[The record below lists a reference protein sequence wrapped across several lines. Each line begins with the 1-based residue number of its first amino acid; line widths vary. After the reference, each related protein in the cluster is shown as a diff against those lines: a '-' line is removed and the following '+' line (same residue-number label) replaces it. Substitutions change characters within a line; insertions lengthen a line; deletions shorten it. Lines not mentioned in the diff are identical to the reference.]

1 MFLQSAL
8 FKVADLNACNLKLR
22 VGSERWTILVLVT
35 CQCCPWVMKYC
46 RTSCALR
53 CWEGWS
59 YPTSRCQYVDVSVDR
74 RIPRP
79 SSSALDECCHLSL
92 QRTLY
97 FKGYPIKKREV
108 LQQAAAFPLYS
119 NYHIN
124 VHVPSRFWTCVLW
137 WLQSGERLHVAL
149 DRLATTAGIISELS

>member
-1 MFLQSAL
+1 MSHIMFLQSAL

-35 CQCCPWVMKYC
+35 CQCCPGVMKYC

-79 SSSALDECCHLSL
+79 SLSALDECCHLSL

-97 FKGYPIKKREV
+97 FKGYPIKINEKYCSK
-108 LQQAAAFPLYS
+108 LQCFHNIMSPA
-119 NYHIN
+119 
-124 VHVPSRFWTCVLW
+124 RFDPVSFDGCN
-137 WLQSGERLHVAL
+137 QMRDCMSP
-149 DRLATTAGIISELS
+149 